1 MDIEV
6 EDMIHEPREGMDRR
20 AFLNGAAAAV
30 AASAFLNSSRVSAAA
45 PDLDFASAIAAARAI
60 RAGQVS
66 SVELTERMLARIA
79 LYNPKVNAIVT
90 LTADQAL
97 ARARAADQ
105 GRARGE
111 WWGPFHGVPATI
123 KDTFATEGVRTTAGS
138 TTLANHVP
146 ARNATVVGRLRESGA
161 VILGKTNVP
170 PMAADWQSFNEI
182 FGVSRNPWN
191 LDRTPGGSSGGEAA
205 ALAAGLSYIS
215 VGSDIGGAIRLP
227 AASFRVCVHQHT

>member
-1 MDIEV
+1 
-6 EDMIHEPREGMDRR
+6 MIHEQREEGSPYEGLKVADLSYMKISGGVRDAMDRR
-20 AFLNGAAAAV
+20 SFLNGAAAV
-30 AASAFLNSSRVSAAA
+30 AASALLRPSRVSAAA

-66 SVELTERMLARIA
+66 SVELTKRMLARIA

-90 LTADQAL
+90 LTADEAL
-97 ARARAADQ
+97 ARARSADE

-111 WWGPFHGVPATI
+111 WWGPLHGVPATI
-123 KDTFATEGVRTTAGS
+123 KDTFETEGVRTTAGS

-170 PMAADWQSFNEI
+170 PMAADWQSFN
-182 FGVSRNPWN
+182 
-191 LDRTPGGSSGGEAA
+191 
-205 ALAAGLSYIS
+205 
-215 VGSDIGGAIRLP
+215 
-227 AASFRVCVHQHT
+227 